1 MRVGK
6 VGEKEVD
13 FVAEKHGDIA
23 YYQVAY
29 LLSEPATL
37 EREYGSL
44 EQIHDNYPKTV
55 LSMDRV
61 SPRRG
66 GISHAYLP
74 DWLLETAS

>member
-23 YYQVAY
+23 YSQVAY
-29 LLSEPATL
+29 LLSEPASS

-44 EQIHDNYPKTV
+44 EQIHDY
-55 LSMDRV
+55 
-61 SPRRG
+61 
-66 GISHAYLP
+66 
-74 DWLLETAS
+74 